1 MGASHNMISIAWH
14 LTCLFHSCNLR
25 EFSREGENMKKFGCA
40 FLITATLFLVGCH
53 GTQSGNS
60 TYYGNNGYYD
70 PGYSGWYNVYGQS
83 CGTLKPG
90 CNYWSDG
97 LKIVDIEDPY
107 YGSAYYWDYYYDYY
121 YGQYVWVSPS
131 GLIYNDWG
139 NCLNRA
145 GSNSIS
151 RDLITIVSDEEEKT
165 IQSAAKNFAAKYSLS
180 AETSTKVART
190 MNDWAKLGFQR
201 GNKGRTAQDVADF
214 TKRLYGVDIQKVST
228 ALMSAAIGDESDLN
242 NTVNEVA
249 ANWGT
254 NPETMREILK
264 DFHGKQLDGVGITL
278 E

>member
-1 MGASHNMISIAWH
+1 
-14 LTCLFHSCNLR
+14 
-25 EFSREGENMKKFGCA
+25 MKKFGCA

-165 IQSAAKNFAAKYSLS
+165 IQSAAKNFAAKYSLN
-180 AETSTKVART
+180 ADTSTKVART